1 MMPQNYRPGLD
12 VVRLAALLPVLC
24 YHYCIEAARLG
35 FAVPTALI
43 GRGMADWV
51 EVGLA
56 WFFLLSGAALCL
68 QWQGRFDARRYF
80 VGRAAATYPAFWLGF
95 GALFL
100 YGEVLHGNN
109 ANIPRWRVIF
119 FSSGAGWVFSA
130 RDGHFLQNR

>member
-1 MMPQNYRPGLD
+1 M
-12 VVRLAALLPVLC
+12 
-24 YHYCIEAARLG
+24 
-35 FAVPTALI
+35 PTALI
-43 GRGMADWV
+43 GRGMARLV

-68 QWQGRFDARRYF
+68 QWQRRFDARRYF

-109 ANIPRWRVIF
+109 ADIPRWRVVF
-119 FSSGAGWVFSA
+119 QCWGWM
-130 RDGHFLQNR
+130 GI

>member
-1 MMPQNYRPGLD
+1 MPQNYRPGLD

-56 WFFLLSGAALCL
+56 WFFL
-68 QWQGRFDARRYF
+68 QI
-80 VGRAAATYPAFWLGF
+80 GRAH
-95 GALFL
+95 
-100 YGEVLHGNN
+100 V
-109 ANIPRWRVIF
+109 
-119 FSSGAGWVFSA
+119 
-130 RDGHFLQNR
+130 

>member
-1 MMPQNYRPGLD
+1 MPQNYRPGLD

-56 WFFLLSGAALCL
+56 WFF
-68 QWQGRFDARRYF
+68 
-80 VGRAAATYPAFWLGF
+80 PAVRC
-95 GALFL
+95 GALP
-100 YGEVLHGNN
+100 
-109 ANIPRWRVIF
+109 AM
-119 FSSGAGWVFSA
+119 AGTV
-130 RDGHFLQNR
+130 

>member
-68 QWQGRFDARRYF
+68 QWQGRFDARCYF
-80 VGRAAATYPAFWLGF
+80 VGRAAATYPVLPLRGVALTNTGSPLPHQP
-95 GALFL
+95 GAP
-100 YGEVLHGNN
+100 GS
-109 ANIPRWRVIF
+109 W
-119 FSSGAGWVFSA
+119 
-130 RDGHFLQNR
+130 

>member
-80 VGRAAATYPAFWLGF
+80 VGRAAATYPAFWLG
-95 GALFL
+95 
-100 YGEVLHGNN
+100 V
-109 ANIPRWRVIF
+109 WRAVPCTARSCTATTPIF
-119 FSSGAGWVFSA
+119 RAGVWFFQCW
-130 RDGHFLQNR
+130 GWMGI

>member
-1 MMPQNYRPGLD
+1 MPQNYRPGLD

-56 WFFLLSGAALCL
+56 CFFLLSGAALCL
-68 QWQGRFDARRYF
+68 Q
-80 VGRAAATYPAFWLGF
+80 
-95 GALFL
+95 
-100 YGEVLHGNN
+100 
-109 ANIPRWRVIF
+109 
-119 FSSGAGWVFSA
+119 SSLKSTHQRSGISTP
-130 RDGHFLQNR
+130 

>member
-56 WFFLLSGAALCL
+56 APPRPTRRSGWGLVRCSCT
-68 QWQGRFDARRYF
+68 ARSCTATTPIF
-80 VGRAAATYPAFWLGF
+80 RAG
-95 GALFL
+95 
-100 YGEVLHGNN
+100 V
-109 ANIPRWRVIF
+109 
-119 FSSGAGWVFSA
+119 
-130 RDGHFLQNR
+130 

>member
-80 VGRAAATYPAFWLGF
+80 WARRRDLPGVLAGVWRAVPVRRGPARQQRRYS
-95 GALFL
+95 AL
-100 YGEVLHGNN
+100 
-109 ANIPRWRVIF
+109 ACDF
-119 FSSGAGWVFSA
+119 FQCWGWM
-130 RDGHFLQNR
+130 GI